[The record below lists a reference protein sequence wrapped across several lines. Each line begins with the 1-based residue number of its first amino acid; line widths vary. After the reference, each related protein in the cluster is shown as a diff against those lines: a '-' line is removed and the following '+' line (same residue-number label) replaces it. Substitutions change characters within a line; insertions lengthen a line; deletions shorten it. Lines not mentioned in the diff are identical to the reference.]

1 MNRSSSGA
9 NQPPSRR
16 DLLALGLKGSLGAA
30 AWAFFPKLARADQKT
45 YPSREGKAK
54 RVIQI
59 FLPGGLAH
67 QDSFDVK
74 PFAPLE
80 YRGETSPL
88 PTKVDGL
95 VFSSHLKH
103 TAAIADRL
111 CVIRSMT
118 HSEAA
123 HERGVHNMF
132 TGYAPSPALRFP
144 SFGSVI
150 AHELGPRDDLP
161 PYVCIPNLP
170 NQFAGSG
177 YLSTAYGPFSL
188 GADPASKGFKVRD
201 LNLAKGVD
209 RKRFQRRRE
218 LLDLVNAKFGQ
229 AFPKESVPDALRATD
244 SFYERAY
251 ALLDSPKA
259 RKAFDLAKEP
269 KALRDRYG
277 RNQAGQRLI
286 LARRLAEAGV
296 RWTTV
301 TYGSWDHHDKI
312 REGLTK
318 QLPPFDQAYAALI
331 QDLESRG
338 LLDST
343 LVLVTSEFGRT
354 PKINA
359 TGGRDHWP
367 KVFSTVLCGGGV
379 KRGLAYGRSDD
390 TSAEP
395 ADDPMS
401 VADWA
406 TTVYHLAGITADKEL
421 MAPGARPVEIVN
433 GGRVCQ
439 ELLA

>member
-1 MNRSSSGA
+1 MNPSDPGT
-9 NQPPSRR
+9 SRR
-16 DLLALGLKGSLGAA
+16 ELLALGVQGSLGAA
-30 AWAFFPKLARADQKT
+30 AWALFPASARADQKT
-45 YPSREGKAK
+45 YASREGKA
-54 RVIQI
+54 RQVIQI

-74 PFAPLE
+74 PHAPLE
-80 YRGETSPL
+80 YRGETRSL
-88 PTKVDGL
+88 ATKVDGL
-95 VFSSHLKH
+95 VFSSHLKR
-103 TAAIADRL
+103 TAALADRL
-111 CVIRSMT
+111 CVVRSMT

-132 TGYAPSPALRFP
+132 TGYAPSPAVRFP

-150 AHELGPRDDLP
+150 AHELGPRQDLP
-161 PYVCIPNLP
+161 PYVCIPNMP
-170 NQFAGSG
+170 NQFAGPG

-188 GADPASKGFKVRD
+188 GGDPASKGFKVRD

-209 RKRFQRRRE
+209 RKRFGRRRE
-218 LLDLVNAKFGQ
+218 LLDLINGRFTSS
-229 AFPKESVPDALRATD
+229 FPKGTEPDALQAMD

-251 ALLDSPKA
+251 ALLDSSRA
-259 RKAFDLAKEP
+259 RAAFDLAKEP

-277 RNQAGQRLI
+277 RHQAGQRFI
-286 LARRLAEAGV
+286 LARRLVEAGV
-296 RWTTV
+296 RWVTV

-312 REGLTK
+312 REGLAR
-318 QLPPFDQAYAALI
+318 QLPPFDQAFAALI

-379 KRGLAYGRSDD
+379 KRGLAYGRSDE

-395 ADDPMS
+395 ADDPVS

-421 MAPGARPVEIVN
+421 MAPGARPVEIVK
-433 GGRVCQ
+433 GGRVRKG
-439 ELLA
+439 LLA